1 MILGKNIRM
10 CEDPVMLG
18 KLVHLMKVEW
28 CNKGKKIEVY
38 EAFKDKAI
46 AEADNLRII
55 SYLK

>member
-1 MILGKNIRM
+1 M
-10 CEDPVMLG
+10 CEDPLMLG
-18 KLVHLMKVEW
+18 KMVHLIKAKW

-38 EAFKDKAI
+38 EAFKDKAK

>member
-1 MILGKNIRM
+1 M

-18 KLVHLMKVEW
+18 KMVHLIKAEW
-28 CNKGKKIEVY
+28 CNKSKKTEVY
-38 EAFKDKAI
+38 EAFKGKAI